1 MKSHPLPLKLSFCAV
16 VSFSLISLYHRLESG
31 VALSKHGHSADIS
44 PPNRGSREVVL
55 KGSAAAISELVL
67 AVVDRCDSGAY

>member
-1 MKSHPLPLKLSFCAV
+1 MDMAQ
-16 VSFSLISLYHRLESG
+16 
-31 VALSKHGHSADIS
+31 DIS

-67 AVVDRCDSGAY
+67 TVVDRCDSGAY